1 VIGFLGM
8 SHLGL
13 VSAAGAAAKGF
24 DVLGF
29 DEDAGRVDRLRAG
42 ELPVVEPGLPE
53 LLAEVAERLTFSAD
67 AERLAECDLLYVAV
81 DVPTAPDD
89 TSDPAPVEHLLA
101 LAAGVAA
108 PGACVV
114 VLSQVEPGFTRGFRA
129 LVERGGR
136 TLYYQVETLIFGRAV
151 QRTLEPERF
160 IVGCADPAAPLATA
174 LRAHLDAYGCPLL
187 PMRYESAELSK
198 IAINAFLVS
207 TISTTNTL
215 AELCESIGAHW
226 DEIAPALRLDARI
239 GPAAYLTPGLGI
251 GGSNLSRDLATID
264 RLARGHGTDAGLVG
278 TWRAHAA
285 HRVDW
290 PLGVLHARLLS
301 RVSTPR
307 VALWGLSY
315 KENTQSTRNSPG
327 VRLAEILTQSGIDVT
342 AYDPEAEPV
351 SILAAPLRRVT
362 DPLAA
367 CIEAD
372 ALVIATP
379 WPAFRD
385 ADPAAVAAALRGR
398 LVVDPYGV
406 LDADGCRAAGLSQA
420 RLGAPLPET
429 QLC

>member
-24 DVLGF
+24 DVVGF
-29 DEDAGRVDRLRAG
+29 DDDVARVQRLRAG

-53 LLAEVAERLTFSAD
+53 LVADVGDRLTFTGD
-67 AERLAECDLLYVAV
+67 AQRLGDCELLYVAV

-89 TSDPAPVEHLLA
+89 TSDPAPVEDLLRRTA
-101 LAAGVAA
+101 EIAA

-114 VLSQVEPGFTRGFRA
+114 VLSQVEPGFTRAFCE
-129 LVERGGR
+129 LVQRDGR
-136 TLYYQVETLIFGRAV
+136 TLHYQVETLIFGRAV

-160 IVGCADPAAPLATA
+160 IVGCADPAAPLPRA
-174 LRAHLDAYGCPLL
+174 LRAHLAAYACPVLQ
-187 PMRYESAELSK
+187 MRYESAELSK

-215 AELCESIGAHW
+215 AELCERIGAHW

-251 GGSNLSRDLATID
+251 GGSNLSRDLAAID
-264 RLARGHGTDAGLVG
+264 RLARRHGTDAGLVAA
-278 TWRAHAA
+278 WRTHAA

-290 PLGVLHARLLS
+290 PLAVLQEQLLAH
-301 RVSTPR
+301 VGDPR

-327 VRLAEILTQSGIDVT
+327 VRLAGILARAGIDVT
-342 AYDPEAEPV
+342 AHDPEAEAVPCSAV
-351 SILAAPLRRVT
+351 SLRRVAGA
-362 DPLAA
+362 LEA
-367 CIEAD
+367 CADAD

-385 ADPAAVAAALRGR
+385 VAPAAIAAALRGR

-406 LDADGCRAAGLSQA
+406 LDADGCRAAGLSHA
-420 RLGAPLPET
+420 RLGAPLPEN

>member
-1 VIGFLGM
+1 
-8 SHLGL
+8 
-13 VSAAGAAAKGF
+13 
-24 DVLGF
+24 
-29 DEDAGRVDRLRAG
+29 
-42 ELPVVEPGLPE
+42 
-53 LLAEVAERLTFSAD
+53 
-67 AERLAECDLLYVAV
+67 
-81 DVPTAPDD
+81 
-89 TSDPAPVEHLLA
+89 
-101 LAAGVAA
+101 
-108 PGACVV
+108 
-114 VLSQVEPGFTRGFRA
+114 
-129 LVERGGR
+129 
-136 TLYYQVETLIFGRAV
+136 
-151 QRTLEPERF
+151 
-160 IVGCADPAAPLATA
+160 
-174 LRAHLDAYGCPLL
+174 
-187 PMRYESAELSK
+187 
-198 IAINAFLVS
+198 
-207 TISTTNTL
+207 
-215 AELCESIGAHW
+215 
-226 DEIAPALRLDARI
+226 
-239 GPAAYLTPGLGI
+239 
-251 GGSNLSRDLATID
+251 
-264 RLARGHGTDAGLVG
+264 
-278 TWRAHAA
+278 
-285 HRVDW
+285 
-290 PLGVLHARLLS
+290 
-301 RVSTPR
+301 

>member
-1 VIGFLGM
+1 VIAVLGM

-29 DEDAGRVDRLRAG
+29 DEHAELVDRLRAG
-42 ELPVVEPGLPE
+42 DLPVVEPGLPE
-53 LLAEVAERLTFSAD
+53 LLADVSAGLTFTAE

-89 TSDPAPVEHLLA
+89 TSDPAPVERLLA
-101 LAAGVAA
+101 LAAGAAA

-114 VLSQVEPGFTRGFRA
+114 VLSQVEPGFTRGFRD
-129 LVERGGR
+129 LVERDGR

-160 IVGCADPAAPLATA
+160 IVGCADPAAPLAA
-174 LRAHLDAYGCPLL
+174 PLRAHLDAYGCPLL

-226 DEIAPALRLDARI
+226 DEVAPALRLDARI

-264 RLARGHGTDAGLVG
+264 RLARGHGTDADLVG
-278 TWRAHAA
+278 TWRSHAA

-301 RVSTPR
+301 RVSAAR

-327 VRLAEILTQSGIDVT
+327 VRLAQILARGGIDVT

-351 SILAAPLRRVT
+351 SLQGASLRRVG
-362 DPLAA
+362 DPLEA
-367 CIEAD
+367 CAGAD

-385 ADPAAVAAALRGR
+385 ADPAAIAAGLRGP

>member
-1 VIGFLGM
+1 MIGFLGM

-29 DEDAGRVDRLRAG
+29 DEDAARVERLDAG
-42 ELPVVEPGLPE
+42 ELPVVEPGLPQ
-53 LLAEVAERLTFSAD
+53 LLADVADRLTFSAD
-67 AERLAECDLLYVAV
+67 SARLAECDLLYIAV
-81 DVPTAPDD
+81 DVPTAADD
-89 TSDPAPVEHLLA
+89 TSDPAPVERLLR
-101 LAAGVAA
+101 LAAEVAA

-114 VLSQVEPGFTRGFRA
+114 VLSQVEPGFTRAFGT
-129 LVERGGR
+129 LVERDGR
-136 TLYYQVETLIFGRAV
+136 TLCYQVETLIFGRAV

-160 IVGCADPAAPLATA
+160 IVGCADPAAPLAPA
-174 LRAHLDAYGCPLL
+174 LQAHLDVYGCPLL

-215 AELCESIGAHW
+215 AELCESIGACW

-239 GPAAYLTPGLGI
+239 GPKAYLTPGLGI
-251 GGSNLSRDLATID
+251 GGSNLSRDLATIE
-264 RLARGHGTDAGLVG
+264 RLARGHGSDAGIVDA
-278 TWRAHAA
+278 WRTHAA

-290 PLGVLHARLLS
+290 PLGVLHTHLLS
-301 RVSTPR
+301 HASEPR
-307 VALWGLSY
+307 IAIWGLSY

-327 VRLAEILTQSGIDVT
+327 VRLARILASAGVEVT
-342 AYDPEAEPV
+342 AYDPEAEAVASPAT
-351 SILAAPLRRVT
+351 SFRRVT
-362 DPLAA
+362 DALEACADAA
-367 CIEAD
+367 

-385 ADPAAVAAALRGR
+385 ADPAAIAGALRGS

-406 LDADGCRAAGLSQA
+406 LDADGCQAAGLSHA

-429 QLC
+429 

>member
-1 VIGFLGM
+1 MIGFLGM

-29 DEDAGRVDRLRAG
+29 DEDDGRVDRLRAG

-53 LLAEVAERLTFSAD
+53 LLADVAERLTFSAD

-89 TSDPAPVEHLLA
+89 TSDPAPVENLLA
-101 LAAGVAA
+101 LAAGAA
-108 PGACVV
+108 PPGACVV
-114 VLSQVEPGFTRGFRA
+114 VLSQVEPGFTRGFRG

-151 QRTLEPERF
+151 QRALEPERF

-226 DEIAPALRLDARI
+226 DEVAPALRLDARI

-264 RLARGHGTDAGLVG
+264 RLARAHGTDAGLVG

-301 RVSTPR
+301 RASTPR

-327 VRLAEILTQSGIDVT
+327 VRLAEILARSGIDVT

-351 SILAAPLRRVT
+351 SIRAGSLRRVS

-367 CIEAD
+367 CADAD
-372 ALVIATP
+372 ALVVATP

-385 ADPAAVAAALRGR
+385 ADPAAIAAALRGR

-429 QLC
+429 HLC

>member
-1 VIGFLGM
+1 MIGFLGM

-24 DVLGF
+24 AVLGF
-29 DEDAGRVDRLRAG
+29 DEDAARVERLEAG
-42 ELPVVEPGLPE
+42 ELPVVEPGLSE
-53 LLAEVAERLTFSAD
+53 LLAQVGERLTFTAD
-67 AERLAECDLLYVAV
+67 AGRLAECDLLYVAV
-81 DVPTAPDD
+81 DVPTAADD
-89 TSDPAPVEHLLA
+89 TSDPAPVQRLLR
-101 LAAGVAA
+101 LAAGSAA
-108 PGACVV
+108 PAACIV
-114 VLSQVEPGFTRGFRA
+114 VLSQVEPGFTRASGA
-129 LVERGGR
+129 LLGR
-136 TLYYQVETLIFGRAV
+136 DESTLYYQVETLIFGRAV

-160 IVGCADPAAPLATA
+160 ILGCADPAAPLPAA
-174 LRAHLDAYGCPLL
+174 LQAHLGAYGCPVL
-187 PMRYESAELSK
+187 PMRYESAELTK

-215 AELCESIGAHW
+215 AELCESVGARW

-239 GPAAYLTPGLGI
+239 GPSAYLTPGLGV

-264 RLARGHGTDAGLVG
+264 RLAREHGSDAGLVG
-278 TWRAHAA
+278 AWRRHAA

-290 PLGVLHARLLS
+290 PLGVLSAHVLAR
-301 RVSTPR
+301 VADPR

-327 VRLAEILTQSGIDVT
+327 VRLAEILGRAGIDVT

-351 SILAAPLRRVT
+351 GGASASLRRVAGA
-362 DPLAA
+362 LEA
-367 CIEAD
+367 CADAD

-379 WPAFRD
+379 WPAFRG
-385 ADPAAVAAALRGR
+385 ADPAAIAGALRGR

-429 QLC
+429 HLC